1 MESPDDAAIYRMDD
15 ETALVVTTDF
25 FPPVVDDPY
34 RYGRIAAAN
43 AMSDVF
49 AMGGEVLL
57 ALNLLALPE
66 DLPAAEAQ
74 AIVRGGAEA
83 VREAGGV
90 VAGGHS
96 VTDREPKYGL
106 AVVGRVHPERYLS
119 KSGALPGD
127 VLVLTKP
134 LGSGLVTTA
143 LKQGKARADDVE
155 AASACMARLNR
166 SAGQAALSVGA
177 RSATDITGYALAGH
191 ALEMAGASG
200 VDFDLVLADLPL
212 LPGARHYAEIGCV
225 PGGTWRNRSAFI
237 ARIDGLEAAPP
248 HTEAVLFDPQTS
260 GGLLIA
266 VPESGLAGLL
276 ARLKAAGSPGQ
287 AIGRVRPGSGRLRLH
302 TD

>member
-1 MESPDDAAIYRMDD
+1 MDGD
-15 ETALVVTTDF
+15 TALVVTTDF

-66 DLPAAEAQ
+66 DLPTEVAQ

-106 AVVGRVHPERYLS
+106 AVVGRVHPERFLR
-119 KSGALPGD
+119 KSGAAPDD
-127 VLVLTKP
+127 VLVLTKA

-143 LKQGKARADDVE
+143 LKQGKAEPSDVE
-155 AASACMARLNR
+155 AASLSMSRLNR
-166 SAGQAALSVGA
+166 AAGQAALAVGA

-191 ALEMAGASG
+191 ALEMAGASA
-200 VDFDLVLADLPL
+200 VDFELALADVPL
-212 LPGARHYAEIGCV
+212 LPGARRYAELGCV
-225 PGGTWRNRSAFI
+225 PGGTWRNREAFVD
-237 ARIDGLEAAPP
+237 RIDGLEEAPP
-248 HTEAVLFDPQTS
+248 FSDEILFDPQTS

-266 VPESGLAGLL
+266 VPEAAL
-276 ARLKAAGSPGQ
+276 ARLLALLDEAGSPGR
-287 AIGRVRPGSGRLRLH
+287 AIGRVRPGSGRLRLIPS
-302 TD
+302 